1 MVEFIVSVLAIV
13 GFVSLFK
20 DGKSNIPSY
29 DQRNYVNRKVDED
42 LKKRNFK

>member
-20 DGKSNIPSY
+20 GGKSNIPSY